1 MIVKFNPKQVIL
13 FYLELNLENTIIKV
27 NDFQL
32 ISHKSIEK
40 KSLTVQSKITKTLK
54 NSIVKDQSKLNNNVD
69 KNSKLEDKKEC

>member
-1 MIVKFNPKQVIL
+1 VIVKFNPKQVIL